1 MRTAFIK
8 ELFELAKLDER
19 IVLIVGDLG
28 FGVVTPFMEQL
39 PRQFLNAGVAEQNM
53 TGMAVGIALSGKI
66 ALTYSIA
73 NFPTLRCLEQVRNDI
88 CYHNANVKVV
98 SVGGGF
104 TYGAMGATH
113 HAIEDLAVMR
123 AIPGL
128 VIVAPGDPMEARA
141 ATRAI
146 IGYQG
151 PCYVRLGKAGEPVVH
166 SSPID
171 FELGKAICMREGQ
184 DATLISIGGILQNTV
199 RAAELL
205 AEEGIETRVLS
216 MHTLKPLDVEAVLA
230 ASRETQAI
238 FTIEEHSILGG
249 LGTSVAEVLAETEG
263 RKAPLKRI
271 GVPPNF
277 SPHIGS
283 QEYMQQCHGLTPDAI
298 AKTVI
303 STLQANK
310 KALVRVGLHD

>member
-1 MRTAFIK
+1 MRTAFVN
-8 ELFELAKLDER
+8 ELFELAKQDER

-53 TGMAVGIALSGKI
+53 TGMAVGMALSGKI

-73 NFPTLRCLEQVRNDI
+73 NFPTLRCLEQVRNDV

-123 AIPGL
+123 ALPGL
-128 VIVAPGDPMEARA
+128 VVVAPGDPVEARA
-141 ATRAI
+141 ATRAVI
-146 IGYQG
+146 AHPG
-151 PCYVRLGKAGEPVVH
+151 PCYIRLGKAGEPVVH
-166 SSPID
+166 TSAID
-171 FELGKAICMREGQ
+171 FELGKAIRLREGA
-184 DATLISIGGILQNTV
+184 DATLISIGGILRNSV
-199 RAAELL
+199 RAAERL
-205 AEEGIETRVLS
+205 AKEGIQTRVLS
-216 MHTLKPLDVEAVLA
+216 MHTLKPLDTAAVLA
-230 ASRETQAI
+230 AARETEII

-249 LGTSVAEVLAETEG
+249 LGTAVAEVLAESDG
-263 RKAPLKRI
+263 IRAPLKRI
-271 GVPPNF
+271 GVPAAF

-283 QEYMQQCHGLTPDAI
+283 QEHMLECHGLTDEAI

-303 STLQANK
+303 NALQTVTNR
-310 KALVRVGLHD
+310 L

>member
-1 MRTAFIK
+1 VRTAFIN
-8 ELFELAKLDER
+8 ELFDLAKLDPR

-39 PRQFLNAGVAEQNM
+39 PGQFLNAGVAEQNM
-53 TGMAVGIALSGKI
+53 TGMAAGMALSGKI

-73 NFPTLRCLEQVRNDI
+73 NFPTLRCLEQVRNDV
-88 CYHNANVKVV
+88 CYHHANVKVV

-113 HAIEDLAVMR
+113 HAVEDLAVMR
-123 AIPGL
+123 ALPGL
-128 VIVAPGDPMEARA
+128 VVVAPGDPIEARA
-141 ATRAI
+141 ATRAVI
-146 IGYQG
+146 EYSG

-166 SSPID
+166 PSSIN
-171 FELGKAICMREGQ
+171 FELGKAILLRQGR

-199 RAAELL
+199 RAAERL
-205 AEEGIETRVLS
+205 AKKGIETRVLS

-230 ASRETQAI
+230 AARDTEAI

-249 LGTSVAEVLAETEG
+249 LGTAVAEVLAEAEG
-263 RKAPLKRI
+263 IKAPLKRI
-271 GVPPNF
+271 GVPPAF

-283 QEYMQQCHGLTPDAI
+283 QEYMQQCHGLTDEAI
-298 AKTVI
+298 ALTVAQ
-303 STLQANK
+303 TLRTVTSGRA
-310 KALVRVGLHD
+310 V